1 MSALL
6 AVWRT
11 MPRSERI
18 GAIAFAF
25 VAPVLLALVA
35 AVLPN

>member
-6 AVWRT
+6 AVWRS
-11 MPRSERI
+11 MPRSEQI

-25 VAPVLLALVA
+25 IAPVLLAMVA
-35 AVLPN
+35 ALLPN

>member
-6 AVWRT
+6 AVWRS
-11 MPRSERI
+11 MPRSEQI

-25 VAPVLLALVA
+25 IAPVLLALVA
-35 AVLPN
+35 ALLPN